1 MLSSPVSELDFG
13 TLSHL
18 PELSCTAP
26 PAERLSAQSAPVSE
40 AITAASCFQGPARNK
55 TRSPPALDQPPNKL
69 SSSDFDHLQPFVF
82 SFVLD
87 EEGVDIQS

>member
-26 PAERLSAQSAPVSE
+26 QAERLSAQSALVSE
-40 AITAASCFQGPARNK
+40 AITAALRFQDWPK
-55 TRSPPALDQPPNKL
+55 QDQETHNL
-69 SSSDFDHLQPFVF
+69 RLCERTSDVDDLQSFVF
-82 SFVLD
+82 SFVLQ
-87 EEGVDIQS
+87 GVS